1 MNSKENTTISD
12 LLDIFS
18 ADQVIIFSVSA
29 ILFIIFVATF
39 IVLRMKKNE
48 RIRIRKLKVGPIEAE
63 IEEEK
68 RKEDAVVPVYRIA
81 ILRQPASI
89 SGNPATLNQLIV
101 RVYDRNESPLKNKRV
116 TITLEGKED
125 QLEQYISGSLSEISD
140 DKGEV
145 VFSGLSLLRRG
156 MYSIV
161 FHADGASAKAKPFSV
176 TPPGLDIDF
185 VGKKYGT
192 DEYINTLRL
201 AISLNKAGDKVSL
214 NGDEIN

>member
-1 MNSKENTTISD
+1 MNLKENTTISD
-12 LLDIFS
+12 LLDIFPT
-18 ADQVIIFSVSA
+18 DQVIIFSAAA
-29 ILFIIFVATF
+29 ILFIIFVAIF
-39 IVLRMKKNE
+39 IVLRAKKND
-48 RIRIRKLKVGPIEAE
+48 RIRIKKLKVGPIEAE
-63 IEEEK
+63 IEEET
-68 RKEDAVVPVYRIA
+68 RKEDTVVPVYRIA

-145 VFSGLSLLRRG
+145 FFSGLSLLRRG
-156 MYSIV
+156 TYSIV
-161 FHADGASAKAKPFSV
+161 FHADGASAKARPFSV

-185 VGKKYGT
+185 VGKKFGS
-192 DEYINTLRL
+192 DEYIGTLRL

>member
-29 ILFIIFVATF
+29 ILFIIFVAIF

-192 DEYINTLRL
+192 DEYIKTLRL